1 MKVDSH
7 EFGLCSKI
15 ELTIQVFI
23 RWAEIKE
30 WMVEWFHS
38 RTSFFRE
45 IAIVKNLVLNK
56 MNVLNWRTIL
66 WNEKHQKL
74 NTDVSSATPSSSW
87 GCVSRAVSLIS
98 NRMMTCILSCLSL
111 SKYSSV
117 CYKNT
122 DFCLLSLCEHVVSR
136 FYVTT
141 WNTGLLTYI
150 SLTSDLQSQ
159 NNNNIY
165 LYCIRGK
172 SKHIITGCV
181 HLMVLSHK
189 KLKAKAK
196 L

>member
-1 MKVDSH
+1 MFWIEELFWEMKN
-7 EFGLCSKI
+7 
-15 ELTIQVFI
+15 
-23 RWAEIKE
+23 IKS
-30 WMVEWFHS
+30 WT
-38 RTSFFRE
+38 RTS
-45 IAIVKNLVLNK
+45 APPLL
-56 MNVLNWRTIL
+56 
-66 WNEKHQKL
+66 
-74 NTDVSSATPSSSW
+74 PPPPSSW

-98 NRMMTCILSCLSL
+98 NRMMTCILSCLPCSPCLSL

-141 WNTGLLTYI
+141 WNTDLLTYI
-150 SLTSDLQSQ
+150 SLTSDLQIQ